1 MVLVC
6 VDGDGEALEH
16 TLSLCRAHPCVDRAV
31 GFTDTEE
38 ALAWFDMD
46 RADLALLDVGGPERS
61 GFALAGKLREQYTK
75 LALFFLSRDGR
86 RALDAYAYHPFTY
99 LLKPL
104 DAERL
109 DHELNQL
116 LLSRADEDV
125 SHVMAQTFGDFV
137 LTVDGRAVR
146 FERARAKELLALL
159 IDRRG
164 GAVSRKTAF
173 LEMWEDREY
182 DAKSQN
188 YFNVIVNSLRDTLRA
203 YGISEIFEMSGG
215 YMRIRPELID
225 CDLYR
230 YLRGDSDA
238 SAAFRGIYL
247 YGYSWAVWDEGY

>member
-6 VDGDGEALEH
+6 VDGDGGALEH
-16 TLSLCRAHPCVDRAV
+16 TLSLCRAHSCVDRAV

-46 RADLALLDVGGPERS
+46 RADLALLDAGC
-61 GFALAGKLREQYTK
+61 FALAAKLRERYTK
-75 LALFFLSRDGR
+75 LPLFFLSTDAS
-86 RALDAYAYHPFTY
+86 RALDAFAYHPFTY

-104 DAERL
+104 DPGRL

-116 LLSRADEDV
+116 LLSRANEDV
-125 SHVMAQTFGDFV
+125 SHVMAQTFGVFS
-137 LTVDGRAVR
+137 LTVDGREVR
-146 FERARAKELLALL
+146 FDRARSRELLALL

-164 GAVSRKTAF
+164 GAVSRKIAF

-182 DAKSQN
+182 DARSQN
-188 YFNVIVNSLRDTLRA
+188 YFNVIVNSLRDTLKA

-215 YMRIRPELID
+215 YMRVRPELID

-238 SAAFRGIYL
+238 NAAFRGIYL
-247 YGYSWAVWDEGY
+247 YGYSWAVWGEGY